1 MGCIICKYRLSINS
15 ELVIMENIE
24 NNSCQ
29 LCNNS
34 GSLTQMGILKVYLLS
49 SKLPLIVILSGVFG
63 ALIYSKYILIV
74 PLFGLIYPLAMAD
87 LRLYLYPV
95 AAIAHLFG
103 KKLNC
108 PKCEPTCSMFRK

>member
-1 MGCIICKYRLSINS
+1 MLGYGYKCKTSNSGLGIMDSSESNICH
-15 ELVIMENIE
+15 
-24 NNSCQ
+24 

-49 SKLPLIVILSGVFG
+49 SKLPLILIFLGCVG
-63 ALIYSKYILIV
+63 AIMYSQYILIV
-74 PLFGLIYPLAMAD
+74 SLFGLVYPLAMAD

-95 AAIAHLFG
+95 TAIAHLLG